1 MPARFHRIEALFGG
15 LLDQITY
22 AQLAAL
28 VGNADAC
35 EDEDLDYKATHYEKE
50 KKSELAKDVA
60 ALANTIGGVLVLG
73 LADDRKSRIPTA
85 VVSVEL
91 TDTRLRQIRATVASN
106 VRPAP
111 RIELIAKE
119 DAPGSNQGILII
131 AVPRSLDAP
140 HAVIEHNQDHRLA
153 YPKRDGDT
161 TRWLTETEIAT
172 AYRRRFQQLTERGD
186 RIVHV
191 GQDAED
197 SADHFAEDIHV
208 QGQGTALLTLA
219 LVPDIPG
226 DMAIDNHTVRHVTE
240 QELRAV
246 PLLGRTTE
254 TFAQSRVGPRRIILL
269 DQEQPA
275 NYVAELHSDGS
286 GAWAVTLSAWPLET
300 SETNPWSQG
309 ADTDEI
315 VTLVM
320 SALRHLARHAATRTG
335 ASGTAAIRARL
346 LSRTRSHSPVVL
358 PGGSQWQ
365 AIHLAHER
373 QVPGQQTALRVSTT
387 ANRTATGHAHALLDD
402 LADGGTGL
410 VQAASLLVGDLF
422 QHYGLAEAPQVTR
435 DGTINT
441 SAWAEPERSRIIA
454 WAKQSGVTAS

>member
-15 LLDQITY
+15 PLDQITY
-22 AQLAAL
+22 TQLAAL

-50 KKSELAKDVA
+50 KKAELAKDVA

-85 VVSVEL
+85 EVPVEL
-91 TDTRLRQIRATVASN
+91 TDARLRQIRATVASN

-119 DAPGSNQGILII
+119 DAPGSNQGILLI

-153 YPKRDGDT
+153 YPRRDGDT
-161 TRWLTETEIAT
+161 TGWLTETEVAT

-191 GQDAED
+191 DQDVED
-197 SADHFAEDIHV
+197 TADRLSEDIHIE
-208 QGQGTALLTLA
+208 GQGTALLTVA

-226 DMAIDNHTVRHVTE
+226 DMAIDNNTLQRVRH
-240 QELRAV
+240 QELAAA
-246 PLLGRTTE
+246 PLIGRTE
-254 TFAQSRVGPRRIILL
+254 PTFTQTTVGPRRIILL
-269 DQEQPA
+269 DHDPA
-275 NYVAELHSDGS
+275 SYIAELHSDGS
-286 GAWAVTLSAWPLET
+286 GAWAVALSAWPLDT
-300 SETNPWSQG
+300 SETNPWPHG
-309 ADTDEI
+309 ADTDDI

-320 SALRHLARHAATRTG
+320 SALRHLAHHAVTRTG
-335 ASGTAAIRARL
+335 ASGTTAIRARL
-346 LSRTRSHSPVVL
+346 LSRTRSRSPIAL
-358 PGGSQWQ
+358 RGGPRWQ
-365 AIHLAHER
+365 PIHLAHER
-373 QVPGQQTALRVSTT
+373 QIPGQPTALRVSTT

-410 VQAASLLVGDLF
+410 VQATSLLVGDLF
-422 QHYGLAEAPQVTR
+422 QHYGLAEAPQITR
-435 DGTINT
+435 DGTLNT
-441 SAWAEPERSRIIA
+441 PAWAEPERTRIIT
-454 WAKQSGVTAS
+454 WAQQASIAAS

>member
-22 AQLAAL
+22 GQLEAL

-35 EDEDLDYKATHYEKE
+35 EDEDLDYKATHYERDNKA
-50 KKSELAKDVA
+50 ELAKDIA
-60 ALANTIGGVLVLG
+60 ALAN
-73 LADDRKSRIPTA
+73 
-85 VVSVEL
+85 
-91 TDTRLRQIRATVASN
+91 TRLRQIRAIVASN
-106 VRPAP
+106 VRPTP

-119 DAPGSNQGILII
+119 DAPGSNQGILLI

-153 YPKRDGDT
+153 YPRRDGDT
-161 TRWLTETEIAT
+161 TRWLTETEVAT
-172 AYRRRFQQLTERGD
+172 AYRRRFQQLNERGD

-191 GQDAED
+191 DQDAENT
-197 SADHFAEDIHV
+197 ADHLAEDIHIH
-208 QGQGTALLTLA
+208 GQGTALLTLA

-240 QELRAV
+240 QELHSV
-246 PLLGRTTE
+246 PLLGRANE
-254 TFAQSRVGPRRIILL
+254 TFTQSRVGPRRIILL

-275 NYVAELHSDGS
+275 NHVAELHSDGS
-286 GAWAVTLSAWPLET
+286 GSWAVTLSAWLLET
-300 SETNPWSQG
+300 SETNPWPHG

-320 SALRHLARHAATRTG
+320 SGLRHLARHAVTRTG
-335 ASGTAAIRARL
+335 ASGTTAIRARL
-346 LSRTRSHSPVVL
+346 LSRTHTHSPVAL
-358 PGGSQWQ
+358 PGGPRWQ

-410 VQAASLLVGDLF
+410 AQATSLLLSDLF
-422 QHYGLAEAPQVTR
+422 QHYGLAEASQITR
-435 DGTINT
+435 EGTINT
-441 SAWAEPERSRIIA
+441 SAWAEPERSRITA
-454 WAKQSGVTAS
+454 WANQAGVTAS

>member
-15 LLDQITY
+15 PLDQITY

-50 KKSELAKDVA
+50 KKAELAKDVA

-85 VVSVEL
+85 EVPVEL
-91 TDTRLRQIRATVASN
+91 TDARLRQIRATVASN

-119 DAPGSNQGILII
+119 DAPGSNQGILLI

-140 HAVIEHNQDHRLA
+140 HAVIEHNHHRLA
-153 YPKRDGDT
+153 YPRRDGDT
-161 TRWLTETEIAT
+161 TGWLTETEVAT

-191 GQDAED
+191 DQDAED
-197 SADHFAEDIHV
+197 TADHLSEDIHV
-208 QGQGTALLTLA
+208 HGQGAALLTVA

-226 DMAIDNHTVRHVTE
+226 NMAIDNHTVRHVTE
-240 QELRAV
+240 QELRTV
-246 PLLGRTTE
+246 PLLGRTGE
-254 TFAQSRVGPRRIILL
+254 TFTQTRVGPRRIILL

-275 NYVAELHSDGS
+275 SYVAELHSDGS

-300 SETNPWSQG
+300 NETNPWPHG

-335 ASGTAAIRARL
+335 ASGTTAIRARL
-346 LSRTRSHSPVVL
+346 VSRTRSHSPIAL
-358 PGGSQWQ
+358 PGGHRWQ

-373 QVPGQQTALRVSTT
+373 KVPGQPTALRVSTT

-422 QHYGLAEAPQVTR
+422 QHYGLAEAPQITR
-435 DGTINT
+435 DGTINP
-441 SAWAEPERSRIIA
+441 SAWAEPERIRITT
-454 WAKQSGVTAS
+454 WAQQAGVTAS